1 MVKINP
7 SVLSGTVQAPPSKS
21 YAHRAVIS
29 AFLSGAECKIKNLHL
44 SADIS
49 ATLDCAA
56 QLGAKWKYIKKT
68 HTASIKKVEAPSSPL
83 MLDCGESGST
93 LRFFIPIAM
102 AMANEA
108 RFTGHGRLMERPLDP
123 YFEIFN
129 GKKIKYE
136 LNDGVLWVKGRLT
149 PGVYEIDGTVSSQF
163 ITGLLFALPLL
174 DGDSKIKIKG
184 ALTSKAY
191 IDITLDVMKKFGIEI
206 KNQDYASFIIKGNQK
221 YKSQNYT
228 DEGDFSNGAF
238 WLVAGALGCDVTCRG
253 LEESSLQGDKKI
265 IDIIKRTGA
274 TVERKGKTELAAH
287 PSANMH
293 GITVDV
299 DEIPDLVPVLAVLF
313 SFCKGKSRIENA
325 GRLRIKESDRLS
337 AITAELTKMGAHITE
352 GKDFLEIEG
361 CQVLGGA
368 ELSSWNDHRIA
379 MAVSIAACRCEGEI
393 SIEGAKK
400 AVAKSYPD
408 FFEDYNMLGGN
419 AE

>member
-29 AFLSGAECKIKNLHL
+29 AFLSGNECKIKNLHL

-56 QLGAKWKYIKKT
+56 QLGAKWKYNEKT
-68 HTASIKKVEAPSSPL
+68 HIASMEKAEAPSSAP

-102 AMANEA
+102 AMASEA
-108 RFTGHGRLMERPLDP
+108 SFTGHGRLMERPLDP
-123 YFEIFN
+123 YFEIFKAKN
-129 GKKIKYE
+129 IKYV
-136 LNDGVLWVKGRLT
+136 LKDGVLSVKGRLAS
-149 PGVYEIDGTVSSQF
+149 GAYEIDGTVSSQF

-174 DGDSKIKIKG
+174 DGDSEIKIKG
-184 ALTSKAY
+184 ELTSKAY

-206 KNQDYASFIIKGNQK
+206 KNENYSSFIIKGNQK
-221 YKSQNYT
+221 YKAQSYT
-228 DEGDFSNGAF
+228 VEGDFSNGAF
-238 WLVAGALGCDVTCRG
+238 WLVAGALGCDITCKG

-265 IDIIKRTGA
+265 IEIIERTGA
-274 TVERKGKTELAAH
+274 TVERNGKTALAAH
-287 PSANMH
+287 PSADMH

-299 DEIPDLVPVLAVLF
+299 DEIPDLVPILAVLF

-337 AITAELTKMGAHITE
+337 AITSELTKMRATITE
-352 GKDFLEIEG
+352 GDDFLEIEG
-361 CQVLGGA
+361 CQILSGA

-379 MAVSIAACRCEGEI
+379 MATAIAACRCEGEV

-400 AVAKSYPD
+400 AVTKSYPD